1 MGDRQEGNDER
12 LVLER
17 VRSIN
22 GEICTIR
29 IFREDLTS
37 VYPGM
42 VRFTVRLDIG
52 GQEIAVFRT
61 NTYEYPPTV
70 SLRAESEALRK
81 AEEWEQELRGGPGE
95 AVEYLRR
102 KPRIRCTPAE
112 PPTDAVVIQGS
123 PRAGG
128 NCSVLARWCRDAVED
143 LRKTA
148 RVIHADDLFIRPC
161 IGCYQCYNSG
171 VCIYEDDMAGV
182 IHAIRH
188 AGLVIVCSPV
198 YTNTVPGSLKLLI
211 DRCQSYHAE
220 RTLSG
225 GPTGQKGLVLSVA
238 GRKGPE
244 NFRCVTPVLN
254 AFLRNLGIQ
263 PSGEIRV
270 DDMDRLRDVQ
280 KVPGMEDRVKGLI
293 RACMQEYSG

>member
-1 MGDRQEGNDER
+1 MTDRQNSNEER
-12 LVLER
+12 LVLDR
-17 VRSIN
+17 IRSIDTPA
-22 GEICTIR
+22 GSCTIR
-29 IFREDLTS
+29 VFREDLSS

-42 VRFTVRLDIG
+42 VRFTVRLDAG
-52 GQEIAVFRT
+52 GQEVCVFRT

-70 SLRAESEALRK
+70 AMRAETEALRK
-81 AEEWEQELRGGPGE
+81 AEEWEQELKASPGE

-102 KPRIRCTPAE
+102 KPRLRCTPAE
-112 PPTDAVVIQGS
+112 PATDAVVIQGS

-128 NCSVLARWCRDAVED
+128 NCSVLARWCVDAVEE
-143 LRKTA
+143 LQKTA
-148 RVIHADDLFIRPC
+148 RVLYPDDQFIRPC

-171 VCIYEDDMAGV
+171 VCIYEDDMEDI

-188 AGLVIVCSPV
+188 AALVVVCSPV

-220 RTLSG
+220 RTLEG
-225 GPTGQKGLVLSVA
+225 GPAGQKGLVLSVA

-263 PSGEIRV
+263 PSGEV
-270 DDMDRLRDVQ
+270 LFDNMDTLRDVRL
-280 KVPGMEDRVKGLI
+280 VPGMEERVKELI
-293 RACMQEYSG
+293 RACMRE